1 MSAQFLQQGRR
12 FVRSR
17 HSFGCVQMREDGY
30 DRIPHD
36 GARVDFLE
44 EQAGTFVLEILTS
57 Q

>member
-44 EQAGTFVLEILTS
+44 KQAGTFVLEILTS